1 MIYQV
6 LLDLSEID
14 NTTFINDLY
23 EKYKN
28 DEKYVGLLNQIKT
41 IPDIPIDLLSK
52 YYIRM
57 YTIDGNF
64 YKKMKIELLGDN
76 KENYKNYYPYIK
88 TLYKSLH
95 NKALDQYIDKE
106 LYSAQ
111 LLSNDQI
118 KDLNEYKK
126 NKTNNLPMSNVF
138 TKSFISFS
146 K

>member
-1 MIYQV
+1 MFYQI
-6 LLDLSEID
+6 LLDLSTID
-14 NTTFINDLY
+14 NNKFINDLY

-28 DEKYVGLLNQIKT
+28 DKNYVGLLNQIKE

-57 YTIDGNF
+57 YTIEGDF
-64 YKKMKIELLGDN
+64 YKKMKIELLGNN
-76 KENYKNYYPYIK
+76 KENYKDYYSPYIK

-111 LLSNDQI
+111 LLSDKQI
-118 KDLNEYKK
+118 KDLNNFKK
-126 NKTNNLPMSNVF
+126 KE
-138 TKSFISFS
+138 
-146 K
+146 